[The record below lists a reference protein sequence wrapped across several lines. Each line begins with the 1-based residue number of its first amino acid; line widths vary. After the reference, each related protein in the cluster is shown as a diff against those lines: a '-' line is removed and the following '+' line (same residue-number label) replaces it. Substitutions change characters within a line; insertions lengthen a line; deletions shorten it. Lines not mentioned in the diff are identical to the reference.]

1 MIRFRNIL
9 VLVWLSRTI
18 CQQLI
23 HHPQNKGCHVYKVTT
38 NVIVDPE
45 MCLKNINKISTTQCV
60 QKCSEMEEVIPESY
74 YNTFLTLRSYVVDYI
89 AVCIF

>member
-1 MIRFRNIL
+1 METYQKANMTRFRNIL
-9 VLVWLSRTI
+9 VLVSLSTAI

-23 HHPQNKGCHVYKVTT
+23 HNSQNKGCHVYKVTT

-60 QKCSEMEEVIPESY
+60 QKCSEMEKVILKSTKIPFE
-74 YNTFLTLRSYVVDYI
+74 FGVLI
-89 AVCIF
+89 C